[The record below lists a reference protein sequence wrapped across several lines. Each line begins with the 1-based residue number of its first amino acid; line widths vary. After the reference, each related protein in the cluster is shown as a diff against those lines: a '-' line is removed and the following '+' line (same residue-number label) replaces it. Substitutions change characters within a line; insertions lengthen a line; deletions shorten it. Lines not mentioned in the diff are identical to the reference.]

1 MNIDEI
7 IARLQMGDRN
17 LEAMKESIESLQE
30 EIRHT
35 IQDAKKWFADHQ
47 HELPQYGGE
56 DNESETS

>member
-7 IARLQMGDRN
+7 IARLQKGDED
-17 LEAMKESIESLQE
+17 LEDMKGSIEALQG

>member
-30 EIRHT
+30 EIRQT
-35 IQDAKKWFADHQ
+35 IHDAKKWFADHQ